1 MPFFTVEENRIADDI
16 RSADLTFYL
25 HTSAPTDAA
34 PTNGRTTVG
43 GGGYE
48 NGIVIAASDISVA
61 AFGDIDVDVDID
73 FDEADE
79 AVGTVTHLSAY
90 RSDRARWLLGYRGYG
105 HRERRQLQDQS
116 QHPALLGQ
124 QHLDYDSRYHS
135 PARSR

>member
-1 MPFFTVEENRIADDI
+1 MPLFTVEENRIADDI
-16 RSADLTFYL
+16 GSADMTFYL
-25 HTSAPTDAA
+25 HTAAPTDAA

-90 RSDRARWLLGYRGYG
+90 RSTAPVGYWDIEDTVIANGDSYKINLNTLRFLG
-105 HRERRQLQDQS
+105 S
-116 QHPALLGQ
+116 
-124 QHLDYDSRYHS
+124 ST
-135 PARSR
+135 